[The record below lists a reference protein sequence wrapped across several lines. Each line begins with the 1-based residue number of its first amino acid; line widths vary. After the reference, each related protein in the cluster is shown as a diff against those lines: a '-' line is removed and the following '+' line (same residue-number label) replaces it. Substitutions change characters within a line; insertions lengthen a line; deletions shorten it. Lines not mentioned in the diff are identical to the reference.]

1 MSSASPFGQGQKVP
15 AWKRLGLQLKPAA
28 APTEPGAAPAAGSQP
43 NGARNQDLGVNA
55 SSAAKRKRPDVSAPA
70 ASPSPLKK
78 TRLND
83 NDNHAVARTPTLR
96 KQKSVTFTD
105 DTKTPA
111 DANTANGVKTPAKK
125 TNAASP
131 KSKQGKQQPV
141 SDPKPALDY
150 LQNWKHKRDTW
161 KFNKN
166 YQSLLIKRTFDPH
179 ALPTDH
185 IEIFYEYI
193 RDLKGGL
200 RQLLRNTARD
210 IRKRDAAEG
219 KGGFPEGTMDVQAKQ
234 AEYEEIIAG
243 FLQLGLGAGTKRK
256 RFDEVTF
263 MQGPP
268 EPILAHR
275 VIKRMRA
282 ELIDEELTDSD
293 DESEADAGSEA
304 PTTTT
309 EATTVAASE
318 DAAEEEAPEA
328 AEARLDDRARAAP
341 VGDADVKRVRRRKLR
356 VAADDSSSDESSDSE
371 SDSDSGSSDSDS
383 SDSDDSDS
391 EEEEGAADDAAD
403 DSSDSSDS
411 SDSDSSD
418 SEEEEDDDAEASDS
432 DDSDDSDSDSED
444 EQPAK
449 APVAT
454 QPKKKVQARAKGP
467 N

>member
-1 MSSASPFGQGQKVP
+1 MSSTTPFGGQKVP

-28 APTEPGAAPAAGSQP
+28 STEPGAAPAAGSQP

-70 ASPSPLKK
+70 ASSSPLKK

-83 NDNHAVARTPTLR
+83 TDTVVARTPTLK
-96 KQKSVTFTD
+96 KQKSVTFTH

-111 DANTANGVKTPAKK
+111 DANTANGVKTPARK
-125 TNAASP
+125 TNAAAASP
-131 KSKQGKQQPV
+131 KSKQGKQQQPV
-141 SDPKPALDY
+141 SDPKPALNY
-150 LQNWKHKRDTW
+150 LQNWKNKRDSW

-166 YQSLLIKRTFDPH
+166 YQTLLIKRAFDPH

-185 IEIFYEYI
+185 IEIFHEYI

-200 RQLLRNTARD
+200 RFLLRDAARD

-219 KGGFPEGTMDVQAKQ
+219 TGGFPEGTMDVQAKQ
-234 AEYEEIIAG
+234 AEYDAIIAG
-243 FLQLGLGAGTKRK
+243 FMRLGLGAGSKRK

-282 ELIDEELTDSD
+282 ELIDEALSDSD
-293 DESEADAGSEA
+293 DESEADANSEA

-318 DAAEEEAPEA
+318 DTAVEDAPEP
-328 AEARLDDRARAAP
+328 AEASLDDQARAAP
-341 VGDADVKRVRRRKLR
+341 VGDANVKRVRRRKLR

-371 SDSDSGSSDSDS
+371 SESESGGSDSDS

-391 EEEEGAADDAAD
+391 DEEEEGAAGDAN

-418 SEEEEDDDAEASDS
+418 SDEEEGDDGEDDDDSSDSSDS
-432 DDSDDSDSDSED
+432 DSESED

-449 APVAT
+449 AVAT
-454 QPKKKVQARAKGP
+454 QPKKKVQARAKG

>member
-1 MSSASPFGQGQKVP
+1 MSSAYDSRPGQKVP

-28 APTEPGAAPAAGSQP
+28 PTEPGAAPAAGSQP
-43 NGARNQDLGVNA
+43 NGPRKQDLGVNA

-70 ASPSPLKK
+70 ASASPLKK

-83 NDNHAVARTPTLR
+83 KDAVARTPTLR

-105 DTKTPA
+105 DTKNPA

-125 TNAASP
+125 ATPAAN
-131 KSKQGKQQPV
+131 KSSKPSKQQPTA
-141 SDPKPALDY
+141 DPKPALDY
-150 LQNWKHKRDTW
+150 LQTWKHARASW

-166 YQSLLIKRTFDPH
+166 YQTLLIKRAFDPH

-200 RQLLRNTARD
+200 RLRLRDTARELRNQ
-210 IRKRDAAEG
+210 DAAEG

-234 AEYEEIIAG
+234 AEYDAIITG
-243 FLQLGLGAGTKRK
+243 ILQLGLGAGTKRK

-263 MQGPP
+263 MQAPP

-282 ELIDEELTDSD
+282 ELIDGELSDSD
-293 DESEADAGSEA
+293 DEKSEDDSGSEA
-304 PTTTT
+304 LTTTT
-309 EATTVAASE
+309 EATTVAAAE
-318 DAAEEEAPEA
+318 EAIEEEAAPKPA
-328 AEARLDDRARAAP
+328 QARLDDKARAAP
-341 VGDADVKRVRRRKLR
+341 VAGADAKRVRRRKLR
-356 VAADDSSSDESSDSE
+356 VAAEDTSSDESSDSD
-371 SDSDSGSSDSDS
+371 SDSDSGSSDSES
-383 SDSDDSDS
+383 SDSESDDD
-391 EEEEGAADDAAD
+391 EGAAGNGANND

-411 SDSDSSD
+411 SSSGSDDESGDEAEDSDSDDSSDSSD
-418 SEEEEDDDAEASDS
+418 S
-432 DDSDDSDSDSED
+432 DSDSDSED

-449 APVAT
+449 AVAT
-454 QPKKKVQARAKGP
+454 QPKKKSAAARA
-467 N
+467 